1 MKKRIDIFKQIDDI
15 LADINKG
22 LKKFQ
27 TLQVTV
33 SDTVIRQALNDYI
46 LLVAY
51 LNYQFILYLMNITPD
66 SVKKDIID
74 KEFRKMME
82 REFPNEDKK

>member
-1 MKKRIDIFKQIDDI
+1 VKKRIDIFKQIDDI

-51 LNYQFILYLMNITPD
+51 LNYG
-66 SVKKDIID
+66 
-74 KEFRKMME
+74 
-82 REFPNEDKK
+82 